1 MMNHP
6 AEIKLHKLLQDVS
19 NGEGDISDEI
29 LDLVAADVKAALRKQ
44 INSRRRNQEFTL
56 RMSNI
61 GRPKCQ
67 LWFDKNKPEEAT
79 PLPPFFMMQMLIGD
93 VTEAVF
99 KGLLRAANVDFEDSG
114 HVTLNVGGQLINGTY
129 DVKINGAIDDVK
141 SASPWS
147 YNNKFDSYA
156 SLAENDSFGYVS
168 QLVGY
173 AEADNA
179 EVGGWWVINK
189 STGEFKYLK
198 AEPDKAEAM
207 AAIERTVESITN
219 NEPLER
225 CYLSVPETF
234 YKKATGNLVL
244 PDECH
249 FCQYKKACWPMLR
262 SIPKLVT
269 RESTKNPAPVDY
281 VYIAPEYED
290 KAREYENAQ

>member
-67 LWFDKNKPEEAT
+67 LWHDKNAPEKAK

-99 KGLLRAANVDFEDSG
+99 KGLLRAANVEFEDSG
-114 HVTLNVGGQLINGTY
+114 NVTLEVSGQKINGTY
-129 DVKINGAIDDVK
+129 DVKIDGAIDDIK

-156 SLAENDSFGYVS
+156 SLSENDSFGYVS

-173 AEADNA
+173 AHADNA
-179 EVGGWWVINK
+179 NIGGWWVINK

-198 AEPDKAEAM
+198 AEPDKDTAM
-207 AAIERTVESITN
+207 AAIENAVEYIESDA
-219 NEPLER
+219 PFER
-225 CYLSVPETF
+225 CYHSVPETF
-234 YKKATGNLVL
+234 YKKQTGNLVL

-262 SIPKLVT
+262 SVPKLVT